1 MILNRRT
8 KQDPIFK
15 IFSFYNSKV
24 NKKVPRY
31 QRKVFRKFGFRVHQV
46 KDESFSHGD
55 FLNHVCR
62 NVKDTRYLIFFDID
76 CVPLSRRW
84 FSPLMECLQQP
95 DTIVGA
101 AQTANHLRD
110 GKNLYIGPC
119 FLAISTEY
127 LARLNY
133 PDMNMTEDMD
143 AGQNLTETIRRDG
156 GNICFWWP
164 THVEEEQWDL
174 YHPPDHKRFGLGTT
188 YNGLVYHA
196 FLSRFDMADRFLI
209 KCRSLMNY
217 RYFLGIRFQWPF
229 DKQA

>member
-1 MILNRRT
+1 MLLNQRK
-8 KQDPIFK
+8 KQDATFK

-31 QRKVFRKFGFRVHQV
+31 QRKVFRKFGFHVHHV
-46 KDESFSHGD
+46 RDENFSHGD

-62 NVKDTRYLIFFDID
+62 HVKDTRYLIFFDVD
-76 CVPLSRRW
+76 CVPVCKKWLDA
-84 FSPLMECLQQP
+84 LMEDLRQP
-95 DTIVGA
+95 NTIVGA
-101 AQTANHLRD
+101 AQTANHLQD
-110 GKNLYIGPC
+110 GKNLYVAPF

-143 AGQNLTETIRRDG
+143 AAQNLTETIRRDG
-156 GNICFWWP
+156 GQVRFWWP
-164 THVEEEQWDL
+164 THVEEEKWDL
-174 YHPPDHKRFGLGTT
+174 YHPEHKRFGLGTT

-196 FLSRFDMADRFLI
+196 FLSRFDLADRFLI
-209 KCRSLMNY
+209 KCRALMNY